1 MELWVSLV
9 WGFVVVGLVSKVG
22 VRFWLLLERERERER
37 WLYYENG
44 LYSFCPL
51 RVLYFLFIFVL
62 NSVFGFVIAS
72 AIYCAW
78 QFIFCHIEFA

>member
-1 MELWVSLV
+1 MDLWVSLV

-22 VRFWLLLERERERER
+22 VRFWLLLERERER
-37 WLYYENG
+37 WLYFENG

-78 QFIFCHIEFA
+78 QSVFCHIEFA